1 LRPHHASALRGGP
14 NCPIMAMPAVCEP
27 ADANPRITRRCT
39 ERRVLLESAVSMC
52 MPRRLVRRAASE
64 RCPAAIR
71 PGWLAR
77 AVTFSVTICTSWSL
91 QIGTPGN
98 SLFVPLQWQR
108 EYEHPPEPFFK
119 RIRPA
124 ENIPIRPAFPLASH
138 SHPQRLHAYYC
149 FPPNK
154 RPRRTWPPL
163 TTLSRTLCR
172 PT

>member
-1 LRPHHASALRGGP
+1 MRPHHASALRGGP

-108 EYEHPPEPFFK
+108 EYEHPPDHSSSAFVPP
-119 RIRPA
+119 RIFQFDPHFHGLRTVIHNA
-124 ENIPIRPAFPLASH
+124 CTRTIAFHQTNDLGELGH
-138 SHPQRLHAYYC
+138 H
-149 FPPNK
+149 
-154 RPRRTWPPL
+154 
-163 TTLSRTLCR
+163 
-172 PT
+172 